1 MTAILSFVFEIALC
15 LLLAATLVYC
25 FVLERRLKSI
35 RAGQEEMKSTIGNLN
50 TSLAAAGASLSAMQT
65 AAGTVGETLDRQ
77 VSSARAA
84 IDELSLVTA
93 SAERIA
99 QRMERTVDTQA
110 AIRTPA
116 RPVNTNLPSG
126 SIMGRLDALRAA
138 R

>member
-25 FVLERRLKSI
+25 FVLERRLKSV
-35 RAGQEEMKSTIGNLN
+35 RAGQEEMKVTIGHLN
-50 TSLAAAGASLSAMQT
+50 TSLAAAGASLRAMQT

-110 AIRTPA
+110 AGRSPM
-116 RPVNTNLPSG
+116 RPINTNLPSG
-126 SIMGRLDALRAA
+126 SVMGRLDALRAA